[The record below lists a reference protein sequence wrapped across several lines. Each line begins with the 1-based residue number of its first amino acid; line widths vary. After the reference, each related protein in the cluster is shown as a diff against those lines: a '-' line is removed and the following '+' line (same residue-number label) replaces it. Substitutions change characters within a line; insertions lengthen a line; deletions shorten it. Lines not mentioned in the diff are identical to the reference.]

1 MASVALDGVTKT
13 YPGGIV
19 ALRDVDL
26 HVEDQELVALVGPSG
41 CGKSSLLRVI
51 AGLEA
56 TDQGVV
62 RMDGRPVDQLAP
74 RQRDVA
80 MVFQGESLYPHLS
93 VSENLAFPLRMREV
107 ATEEIVRRVAQV
119 ADQLGITDLLTRKP
133 ATLSGGQRQRV
144 ALGRA
149 FVRRPKVFLL
159 DEPFSNLDAH
169 LRRQLRE
176 ELRHIR
182 RQWTATTI
190 LVTHDQHEAMSLGDR
205 VAVMSAGQIHQCD
218 SPQQLLA
225 CPANQFVGSFIGDP
239 PMSFVRGAIQ
249 TRDQQPP
256 DFSSP
261 GLTFQLTNDQAE
273 ILGAHS
279 SQNVELGIR
288 PGSIRRWDDLSPDA
302 QLAGAKLAFFSA
314 RILTSNLVGDG
325 WETRLQLREQ
335 GELMCR
341 SARMLGES
349 GQEGRFVFDPR
360 AVFFFAT
367 GDESTATRGQN
378 LMVSYEPKVRGM

>member
-19 ALRDVDL
+19 ALRDVNL

-119 ADQLGITDLLTRKP
+119 ADQLGITDLLMRKP

-249 TRDQQPP
+249 TRDQQPA

-279 SQNVELGIR
+279 SQHVELGIR

-302 QLAGAKLAFFSA
+302 ELAGAKLAFFSA
-314 RILTSNLVGDG
+314 RILNSNLVGDG

-341 SARMLGES
+341 SARMLSES
-349 GQEGRFVFDPR
+349 GPEGRFVFDPR

-378 LMVSYEPKVRGM
+378 LMVSHESKVRGM